1 MSTNS
6 TYQAD
11 ENLHNAVNDIF
22 KKNKQHD
29 HSDDDSDHEHDD
41 GHGHHDKQS
50 LLRENKPINSPKSED
65 DKKLYHDKFGAVSPL
80 VERSKKKLIA
90 AVVITFIFM
99 ILEFGGGI
107 VANSLAIMTD
117 AAHLL
122 TDALAIVISLI
133 AIWVSHFPA
142 TSKHTF
148 GYHRVE
154 VIGVLIS
161 VLLIWIV
168 TAALIL
174 EAIHRI
180 QDPHFVDGRIMFVI
194 SVIGLIVNIIL
205 GKVLH
210 QGPVAEILGHNHNH
224 DHHDH
229 KPEHDEESGGHHHH
243 HKFNLNVSA
252 AFIHVL
258 GDLIQNIGVMIAAI
272 IIWVRPDWYIADPIC
287 TFLFSILVAFTT
299 IGLLRRSFNV
309 FMDACPEN
317 IDSAKVKNDML
328 NIQDVKTISDL
339 HIWSISSGKV
349 VLCVS
354 AIIGP
359 EADPEAVLIKIQK
372 MLITNYGIH
381 HSTIQLIRYQHP
393 VGVYSDQCYGG
404 LHS

>member
-1 MSTNS
+1 
-6 TYQAD
+6 
-11 ENLHNAVNDIF
+11 
-22 KKNKQHD
+22 
-29 HSDDDSDHEHDD
+29 
-41 GHGHHDKQS
+41 
-50 LLRENKPINSPKSED
+50 
-65 DKKLYHDKFGAVSPL
+65 
-80 VERSKKKLIA
+80 
-90 AVVITFIFM
+90 M

-107 VANSLAIMTD
+107 IANSLAIMTD

-142 TSKHTF
+142 NSKYTF

-161 VLLIWIV
+161 VLLIWVV

-174 EAIHRI
+174 EAIHRL
-180 QDPHFVDGRIMFVI
+180 QNPQSVNGQLMFII
-194 SVIGLIVNIIL
+194 SVIGLVVNIVL

-224 DHHDH
+224 NHDHHD
-229 KPEHDEESGGHHHH
+229 EENGHHHH

-272 IIWVRPDWYIADPIC
+272 IIWAKPEWYIADPIC

-299 IGLLRRSFNV
+299 IGLLRRSFNI
-309 FMDACPEN
+309 FMDTCPED
-317 IDSAKVKNDML
+317 IDCEKVKINVL

-349 VLCVS
+349 LLCMS

-359 EADPEAVLIKIQK
+359 EADSEAVLIKLQK

-381 HSTIQLIRYQHP
+381 HSTIQLIRYQHS
-393 VGVYSDQCYGG
+393 VGVYSDQCNGG

>member
-11 ENLHNAVNDIF
+11 ANLHEAVTNILHT
-22 KKNKQHD
+22 N
-29 HSDDDSDHEHDD
+29 HSDDSDDEHNNHSHEH
-41 GHGHHDKQS
+41 HDSES
-50 LLRENKPINSPKSED
+50 LLSPKAKQIHTPKSED
-65 DKKLYHDKFGAVSPL
+65 NKKLYHDKFGAVSPL
-80 VERSKKKLIA
+80 VERSRKKLIA
-90 AVVITFIFM
+90 AVVITIIFM

-107 VANSLAIMTD
+107 IANSLAIMTD

-142 TSKHTF
+142 NSKYTF

-174 EAIHRI
+174 EAIHRL
-180 QDPHFVDGRIMFVI
+180 QDPHAVDGRIMFII
-194 SVIGLIVNIIL
+194 SVIGLIVNIVL

-210 QGPVAEILGHNHNH
+210 QGPVAEILGHNH

-229 KPEHDEESGGHHHH
+229 KHEHDDNDEEGGHHHH

-272 IIWVRPDWYIADPIC
+272 IIWAKPEWYIADPIC

-299 IGLLRRSFNV
+299 VGLLRRSYNV
-309 FMDACPEN
+309 FMDTCPEN
-317 IDSAKVKNDML
+317 IDCEKVKINVL

-349 VLCVS
+349 LLCMS

-359 EADPEAVLIKIQK
+359 EADSEAVLIKLQN

-381 HSTIQLIRYQHP
+381 HSTIQLIRYQHS
-393 VGVYSDQCYGG
+393 VGIYSDQCYGG

>member
-11 ENLHNAVNDIF
+11 ANLHDAVTNILKTNID
-22 KKNKQHD
+22 N
-29 HSDDDSDHEHDD
+29 HSDDSDEEHNHHS
-41 GHGHHDKQS
+41 HGNDKES
-50 LLRENKPINSPKSED
+50 LLSPKTKQIHTPKSED
-65 DKKLYHDKFGAVSPL
+65 NKKLYHDKFGAVSPL

-107 VANSLAIMTD
+107 IANSLAIMTD

-142 TSKHTF
+142 NSKYTF

-174 EAIHRI
+174 EAIHRL
-180 QDPHFVDGRIMFVI
+180 QNPQSVNGQLMFII
-194 SVIGLIVNIIL
+194 SVIGLVVNIVL

-224 DHHDH
+224 NHDHHD
-229 KPEHDEESGGHHHH
+229 EHDEENGHHHH

-272 IIWVRPDWYIADPIC
+272 IIWAKPEWYIADPIC

-299 IGLLRRSFNV
+299 IGLLRRSFNI
-309 FMDACPEN
+309 FMDTCPED
-317 IDSAKVKNDML
+317 IDCEKVKINVL

-349 VLCVS
+349 LLCMS

-359 EADPEAVLIKIQK
+359 EADSEAVLIKLQK

-381 HSTIQLIRYQHP
+381 HSTIQLIRYQHS
-393 VGVYSDQCYGG
+393 VGVYSDQCNGG